1 MKMHLT
7 SLLLLSATPAY
18 ADPGFPDE
26 PSVQTALDSHP
37 LVEAAKARIEV
48 ARAEERALKA
58 GPYEF
63 GVSGSYIRRSVT
75 REGSYSEYDVT
86 LSRPVRLPGKARL
99 DARAGAFGVAAAE
112 NHWEDAKHQT
122 ALLLAELWWDWLGA
136 SGESRIDE
144 QAVTNL
150 DAAQESVH
158 RRVALRDAAR
168 LEADQAE
175 AALGAARLAAAQ
187 SQGRASLARARL
199 KAQFPLLPLPDLAD
213 ELPLPENPPTGF
225 AIMRDQVVL
234 RSHEIAAAEAEAKR
248 ASTLAERAT
257 KDRLPDPTL
266 GLRLFSEREGAER
279 GAGLVISMPIGG
291 GHRRAQADRM
301 GAEAAAVNAQLGAV
315 RFDVNEMAN
324 SDLARA
330 EASWTVW
337 RRSRDAVAAQ
347 VAAVLKLR
355 RGFDLGAIDLSDLLL
370 AERQTQDAFR
380 AEVIARTDAVRAI
393 TKLRIDSHNLWIS
406 E

>member
-1 MKMHLT
+1 MKKHLT
-7 SLLLLSATPAY
+7 ALLLLSATPTY

-26 PSVQTALDSHP
+26 PSVQTALDGHP

-63 GVSGSYIRRSVT
+63 GVSGSYIRRSVA
-75 REGSYSEYDVT
+75 REGTYNEYDAT
-86 LSRPVRLPGKARL
+86 LSRPFRLPGKARL
-99 DARAGAFGVAAAE
+99 DIHAGAFGVAAAE

-136 SGESRIDE
+136 SGESQIDE

-150 DAAQESVH
+150 DAAQESVR

-213 ELPLPENPPTGF
+213 ELPLPESPPTGF

-257 KDRLPDPTL
+257 QGSAARPYAWPSAIQRT
-266 GLRLFSEREGAER
+266 GR
-279 GAGLVISMPIGG
+279 GGTRCGIGG
-291 GHRRAQADRM
+291 LDANRGRPSSSPSRPDGRRGCCCKCPAW
-301 GAEAAAVNAQLGAV
+301 GGP
-315 RFDVNEMAN
+315 F
-324 SDLARA
+324 
-330 EASWTVW
+330 
-337 RRSRDAVAAQ
+337 RRQRNGEQRSCTGRGKLDGVAAQ
-347 VAAVLKLR
+347 SRCRSGPGR
-355 RGFDLGAIDLSDLLL
+355 R
-370 AERQTQDAFR
+370 RPKTQTRF
-380 AEVIARTDAVRAI
+380 
-393 TKLRIDSHNLWIS
+393 
-406 E
+406 